1 LLFGGLPFKSPH
13 DKPTSSEV
21 QIADVDATD
30 LADACAGSKG
40 VMHNGPSHDPLSS
53 AGFFVPEGVGFELTE
68 QPLGFVQVQDP
79 VWVELG
85 IPGGFFLRGLFK
97 LGWLITA
104 PHTSRIVP
112 LSELVKEKLR
122 RL

>member
-1 LLFGGLPFKSPH
+1 MASCPPGEV
-13 DKPTSSEV
+13 SE
-21 QIADVDATD
+21 
-30 LADACAGSKG
+30 AG
-40 VMHNGPSHDPLSS
+40 
-53 AGFFVPEGVGFELTE
+53 
-68 QPLGFVQVQDP
+68 VQDP

-97 LGWLITA
+97 LGWLITP